1 MNKKL
6 LSIIRLL
13 VAAAGI
19 GYIVFAVQWTDSD
32 EVDGILT
39 NLRNAN
45 VKLLIAGLLLLAPVY
60 PIQSVRWWLLMRSR
74 GMQVS
79 LRRAF
84 RLVMV
89 GCFFNYCMP
98 GTTGGDVIKA
108 YYAAKGSDRRA
119 DAVMSVIFDR
129 ITGLL
134 GLVLLAGTVGLFM
147 LDHPVARGVTMY
159 IWLGALAIVLISA
172 VYFSKRLRSSSGLEK
187 LLAKLPDGGLAA
199 TIDAAAVAY
208 RDRKRAVLMAMFIS
222 VPVHVLT
229 SSSIALAGYALGID
243 PVENT
248 IGLMLTVI
256 PVISLAGA
264 VPLTYQGLG
273 VMEGIGGVLIKTSTL
288 NPIVG
293 MLMMAR
299 LFQILYSLIGSLFLL
314 RGDIELHPP
323 MATDALD
330 TEPVNPPS
338 NADKIE

>member
-1 MNKKL
+1 MKKKL
-6 LSIIRLL
+6 LPIIRLL

-19 GYIVFAVQWTDSD
+19 GYIVLAVQWTDAG

-39 NLRNAN
+39 NLKNAN
-45 VKLLIAGLLLLAPVY
+45 VKLLAVGFLLLAPVY
-60 PIQSVRWWLLMRSR
+60 PIQAARWWLLMRSR
-74 GMQVS
+74 GMDVS

-108 YYAAKGSDRRA
+108 FYAAKGSDRRA

-134 GLVLLAGTVGLFM
+134 GLVLLAGTAGLFM
-147 LDHPVARGVTMY
+147 LDHPVARQVTIY
-159 IWLGALAIVLISA
+159 IWLGALAIVVISA
-172 VYFSKRLRSSSGLEK
+172 MYFSKRLRSNSGLEK

-222 VPVHVLT
+222 VPVHLLT

-243 PVENT
+243 STQNS

-256 PVISLAGA
+256 PVVSLAGA

-273 VMEGIGGVLIKTSTL
+273 VMEGIAGVLLAVQTL

-293 MLMMAR
+293 MLMMTR
-299 LFQILYSLIGSLFLL
+299 LFQILYSLVGSLFLL
-314 RGDIELHPP
+314 HGDIELHPP

-330 TEPVNPPS
+330 TEPVNRIGP
-338 NADKIE
+338 

>member
-1 MNKKL
+1 MKKKL
-6 LSIIRLL
+6 LPIIRLL
-13 VAAAGI
+13 IAAAGI
-19 GYIVFAVQWTDSD
+19 GYIVFAVQWTDTD
-32 EVDGILT
+32 EVAGILT
-39 NLRNAN
+39 NIKNAN
-45 VKLLIAGLLLLAPVY
+45 VKLLIVGFLLLAPVY

-74 GMQVS
+74 GMEVS

-134 GLVLLAGTVGLFM
+134 GLVLLAGTAGLFM
-147 LDHPVARGVTMY
+147 FDHPVARHVTAY
-159 IWLGALAIVLISA
+159 IWLGALGIILISA
-172 VYFSKRLRSSSGLEK
+172 VYFSKRLRSISGLEK

-199 TIDAAAVAY
+199 TVDAAAVAY
-208 RDRKRAVLMAMFIS
+208 RDRKRAVLIAMLIS
-222 VPVHVLT
+222 VPVHLLT

-243 PVENT
+243 SVENSL
-248 IGLMLTVI
+248 GLMLTVI
-256 PVISLAGA
+256 PVVSLAGA
-264 VPLTYQGLG
+264 IPLTYQGLG
-273 VMEGIGGVLIKTSTL
+273 VMEGIGGVLIEVQTL

-299 LFQILYSLIGSLFLL
+299 VFQIAYSLVGSLFLL
-314 RGDIELHPP
+314 HGDIELHPP
-323 MATDALD
+323 MATDTLD
-330 TEPVNPPS
+330 TEPVIPPS
-338 NADKIE
+338 ADD